1 MGMVRF
7 DSDALSIESP
17 LQIAALK
24 NGGKAYANRDYTW
37 IDVIPEIDGRTYLQT
52 SGGVARDIVVR
63 AKRDIKLEIL
73 IGGELS
79 NSDAVKKN
87 DVAAR
92 YTDSSKTPLTLY
104 EKTLKAGDV
113 WVVPFMTWT
122 GTLVLLPE

>member
-1 MGMVRF
+1 M
-7 DSDALSIESP
+7 
-17 LQIAALK
+17 
-24 NGGKAYANRDYTW
+24 
-37 IDVIPEIDGRTYLQT
+37 
-52 SGGVARDIVVR
+52 VR

-113 WVVPFMTWT
+113 WVVPFVTWT